1 MDAVL
6 RRIFDEW
13 NSVHQSRMIN
23 GIKAFETTIE
33 ELESTLFIIVAF
45 DFRLNTQPKILF
57 NHCPAEEA
65 QLRNLLE
72 EVDDRIS
79 QVAVNI
85 QK

>member
-1 MDAVL
+1 
-6 RRIFDEW
+6 
-13 NSVHQSRMIN
+13 MIN

-33 ELESTLFIIVAF
+33 ELECSLFIIVAF

-72 EVDDRIS
+72 GVDNRITEVTT
-79 QVAVNI
+79 NI
-85 QK
+85 QQQNNGK